1 MATSAKKVTNEW
13 NIAKDKYDSNMRE
26 MIVATEQLDDAIGA
40 LEVSKELGDTEG
52 IIKLRNEIDLL
63 ESQIAPL
70 SNNVDKFGIAMEIA
84 GNKANNITQNITGST
99 VQTTKLDK
107 GMKKVEKST
116 RNVSNATNNVSSGIS
131 KGIKRLGKYALAL
144 FGIRAAYNV
153 LRRLSQQWL
162 DSDDA
167 GAKQV
172 KSNLQ
177 AISSALSNALAPII
191 TYIANIFVT
200 IVAYANA
207 LLKAFFGIDL
217 LSKGTAKNTNK
228 INSGAKKVTKEL
240 KKWTGSFDKADIA
253 SSSIADNMDSAGSGS
268 GAMDLP
274 TAVIPAPDLTGLFKA
289 FDTIKSAFLDIW
301 NSEQIQS
308 MLSSLKTIFTNVFW
322 SLVSITSNVFDN
334 IFSIFDLMA
343 PHLQRG
349 IDNALSFWSLFL
361 NDLADF
367 TDEWLPK
374 ITDSF
379 NTLVDSIFETF
390 SPLFEFISQ
399 LWADIWEIMLE
410 LWEEHGKDLL
420 DKAGEMVTN
429 VLDVFDGIWDLID
442 TIISPILDIFK
453 EVWDNT
459 LKDTLKDV
467 LSFVMELWGYAL
479 DIYNKFIAPIL
490 KFLLGQL
497 QPGFAVVFG
506 TIGGIV
512 TGAVNLIVSSIGNTI
527 NTIRGVLEGLID
539 FISGVFT
546 GDWSKAWKGV
556 TKIFGSIFN
565 GIKEM
570 AKMPINF
577 IIDSIN
583 GFLRGINKIKIPS
596 WVPGVGGKG
605 FSIPTI
611 PRLYKG
617 GVLREETLNVAG
629 EYAGART
636 NPEIMTPQN
645 IMRDTFEDVLSR
657 MGNMGRGGNETINL
671 VVSGEKLA
679 SVLRNEDEKNNF
691 MMNGGMNFGTI

>member
-13 NIAKDKYDSNMRE
+13 NVAKDKYDSNMRE
-26 MIVATEQLDDAIGA
+26 MIFATEQLDDAIGA
-40 LEVSKELGDTEG
+40 LEVSRELGDTEG
-52 IIKLRNEIDLL
+52 IVKLRNEIDLL

-116 RNVSNATNNVSSGIS
+116 RNVSNATSNVSSGIS

-162 DSDDA
+162 DSDQE

-253 SSSIADNMDSAGSGS
+253 SSNISDNMDSAGG
-268 GAMDLP
+268 GGGMDLP
-274 TAVIPAPDLTGLFKA
+274 PAIIPTPDLTGIFGA
-289 FDTIKSAFLDIW
+289 FDKIKSAFLDIW
-301 NSEQIQS
+301 NSEQFQS
-308 MLSSLKTIFTNVFW
+308 ILSSLKTIFTNVFW

-334 IFSIFDLMA
+334 VFAIFDLMA
-343 PHLQRG
+343 PHLQRA
-349 IDNALSFWSLFL
+349 IDNALSFWALFL
-361 NDLADF
+361 SDLANF

-379 NTLVDSIFETF
+379 NTLVDSIYTTF
-390 SPLFEFISQ
+390 APLYEFIAQ
-399 LWADIWEIMLE
+399 LWADIWGIMLE
-410 LWEEHGKDLL
+410 LWEEYGAPLL
-420 DKAGEMVTN
+420 NKFGEFINNTIEI
-429 VLDVFDGIWDLID
+429 FTEIWAIID
-442 TIISPILDIFK
+442 TIISPILDVLK
-453 EVWDNT
+453 EVWDST
-459 LKDTLKDV
+459 LKDLILDIGRFI
-467 LSFVMELWGYAL
+467 LDLIGYAL
-479 DIYNKFIAPIL
+479 DIYNKFIAPIV
-490 KFLLGQL
+490 KWLLQTL
-497 QPGFAVVFG
+497 QPVFAVVFG

-512 TGAVNLIVSSIGNTI
+512 AGVFNAIFGTISAVI
-527 NTIRGVLEGLID
+527 NSIRGVLDGLIT
-539 FISGVFT
+539 FITGVFS
-546 GDWSKAWKGV
+546 GNWSQAWSGIV
-556 TKIFGSIFN
+556 KIFSSIWD
-565 GIKEM
+565 GIVSL
-570 AKMPINF
+570 AKIPLNF
-577 IIDSIN
+577 VIDGIN

-611 PRLYKG
+611 PRLAKG

-636 NPEIMTPQN
+636 NPEIVTPQN